1 MIKPDGS
8 QLIFLLCTPRSGSSL
23 ATVML
28 QNHSQVFATQE
39 MWFLMSLYDLKLA
52 PYRPYGGTGII
63 RQLFNGMLPD
73 SAYEQ
78 ACRSFALEVYNS
90 LLASSTAE
98 RVVDKSPRYYY
109 LLEFLDRIFPRSR
122 RIWLIRNPL
131 SVIASYKKVNRHVGE
146 GFDLKQE
153 LLQPK
158 FNIKMADITVGLFRY
173 MDYFSRPHPYAYK
186 LQYEQLA
193 ARPREEL
200 ARLCAFLGLHYE
212 EGMERYGEA
221 ANPSKSDLFFSM
233 GVGDPFVGHHSRP
246 HTDSL
251 QLWKDVLDTQ
261 EIDLYCR
268 VLGAAVFHELG
279 YSAELEEAERL
290 TGCRY
295 EQRPDEEL
303 LERRRRQLAEATGC
317 RWEPAYRMR
326 PPMAGE
332 LEADAAAPLV
342 GSTLAVPASFA
353 EEQSATGRP
362 PGDTEVIRLRM
373 MLSALEQRLEK
384 SYVRQKQLQAQV
396 EQMKA
401 KINKVKAIIP
411 FGSRLSRWASSYLGP
426 GGWNK

>member
-1 MIKPDGS
+1 MKPDGS

-28 QNHSQVFATQE
+28 QNHSRVFATQE
-39 MWFLMSLYDLKLA
+39 MWFLMSLYDLKIA

-73 SAYEQ
+73 SAYDQ
-78 ACRSFALEVYNS
+78 ACRSFALEVYSS
-90 LLASSTAE
+90 LLASSTAD

-109 LLEFLDRIFPRSR
+109 LLEFLDRLFPSSR
-122 RIWLIRNPL
+122 RIWLVRNPL

-153 LLQPK
+153 LLQSK

-193 ARPREEL
+193 VQPQQEL
-200 ARLCAFLGLHYE
+200 EKLCGFLGLEYE
-212 EGMERYGEA
+212 EGMERYGDA
-221 ANPSKSDLFFSM
+221 ADPSKSDLFFSM

-251 QLWKDVLDTQ
+251 HLWKEVLDKQ
-261 EIDLYCR
+261 EMDLYCR
-268 VLGAAVFHELG
+268 VLGSAVFHELG

-295 EQRPDEEL
+295 ESEPDQEL

-317 RWEPAYRMR
+317 RWEPSYRMR
-326 PPMAGE
+326 SLDVEDQDYA
-332 LEADAAAPLV
+332 LAAAPQPAASL
-342 GSTLAVPASFA
+342 STDAALATAVTQITP
-353 EEQSATGRP
+353 EE
-362 PGDTEVIRLRM
+362 DTEMIRLRM
-373 MLSALEQRLEK
+373 MLNALEQRLEK
-384 SYVRQKQLQAQV
+384 SYARQKQLQAQV

-401 KINKVKAIIP
+401 KISRVKSIIP
-411 FGSRLSRWASSYLGP
+411 FGNRLSRWASSYLGP
-426 GGWNK
+426 GGWSK